1 MDKFEYKIKA
11 DEIKE
16 LIAQQEYDQAAE
28 IADSIDWRR
37 VKSVMMLC
45 TVSDL
50 YKMCRRY
57 EDSRDMLLLA
67 YDRHP
72 GGRTIVYS
80 LCELSIKMEE
90 FVQAV
95 EYYKEYVEIAP
106 KDTGRYILQYKLY
119 EAQDVSLEERIAVL
133 EELKKKDYREKWAY
147 ELAYLYHRVGLATK
161 CVEECDE
168 LFLWF
173 GDGKYVIKALEL
185 KMLHAPLTAEQ
196 QYKYDHRFGGVQP
209 EGNVA
214 AAEKVS
220 SDTMVMQPIQKNDE
234 GTEQKQTKEILNAET
249 TRIPVEEI
257 DIQVKTLD
265 VGKYDTIN
273 LQEELAAGIQE
284 YFGTSNNEVITR
296 SIMEPMLSSDTSDI
310 VSVSSKTDTAGGEEP
325 LSEVFF
331 GETGEIADMEQKELP
346 TEEMKQETDIAQ
358 AVMMQMRT
366 AEENT
371 IQQVQPPSEMAGVLS
386 MAGDGQISFVL
397 PEREPIEKQITGQIS
412 INDIII
418 EWERLKK
425 ENEEKRKEEVR
436 QHVLQQTGQMFTEFE
451 ASVRDGLLEKLESG
465 EVQEE
470 NLEDT
475 LAELFEDTKKE
486 AENAVVAEELPA
498 EEDVS
503 AEVEPTAEE
512 EAPAEAEP
520 AIEEES
526 SVEVELPV
534 EEEAPAEVE
543 LPVEEEA
550 PTEVELLVE
559 EEAPAEVELPVEE
572 EAPAEVELP
581 VEEEAPTEVELLVEE
596 EAPAEAE
603 SPVEEESPAELELPV
618 EEKSPTEVEL
628 PVEEESSAEAVPPVE
643 PEVQEEAVVREKRKL
658 RNLTREEKELYGQY
672 IQGRSMKEQL
682 IRAIDGISMAAY
694 TGNVIVTGDEGMD
707 SVGLAKNIIREV
719 QMSDSN
725 FSGKIA
731 KISGDTLNTRD
742 VKQIIDGLNN
752 GALIIQKASR
762 MNEETAEQ
770 LYKVLQQENLGI
782 VVVLEDSKRMMDRFL
797 QANEQLNT
805 CFTSRVD
812 VAALSN
818 DALVSFA
825 KKYAREKEYSI
836 DELGLLA
843 LHTRIADMQTSDH
856 AVTVMEV
863 KDIMDEAIENA
874 NRKSIS
880 HFFDI
885 ILGKRYDDE
894 DMIILKEKDFI

>member
-346 TEEMKQETDIAQ
+346 TEEMRQETDIAQ

-526 SVEVELPV
+526 SVEVEL
-534 EEEAPAEVE
+534 
-543 LPVEEEA
+543 L
-550 PTEVELLVE
+550 
-559 EEAPAEVELPVEE
+559 VEE

-596 EAPAEAE
+596 EAPAEA
-603 SPVEEESPAELELPV
+603 
-618 EEKSPTEVEL
+618 
-628 PVEEESSAEAVPPVE
+628 VPPME

>member
-475 LAELFEDTKKE
+475 LAELFEDTNKE

-526 SVEVELPV
+526 SVEVEL
-534 EEEAPAEVE
+534 
-543 LPVEEEA
+543 
-550 PTEVELLVE
+550 LVE
-559 EEAPAEVELPVEE
+559 EEAPAEVELPVED

-596 EAPAEAE
+596 EAPAEA
-603 SPVEEESPAELELPV
+603 
-618 EEKSPTEVEL
+618 
-628 PVEEESSAEAVPPVE
+628 VPPME
-643 PEVQEEAVVREKRKL
+643 PEVQEEAAVREKRKL

>member
-526 SVEVELPV
+526 SVEVEL
-534 EEEAPAEVE
+534 
-543 LPVEEEA
+543 
-550 PTEVELLVE
+550 
-559 EEAPAEVELPVEE
+559 
-572 EAPAEVELP
+572 
-581 VEEEAPTEVELLVEE
+581 LVEE
-596 EAPAEAE
+596 EAPAEA
-603 SPVEEESPAELELPV
+603 
-618 EEKSPTEVEL
+618 
-628 PVEEESSAEAVPPVE
+628 VPPME